1 MLAHGETATAK
12 DRKEDYDKQTK
23 GKHATSEN
31 SNQIKSN
38 LIESNQST
46 SYDEKPDNASNKGER
61 RMNRGD
67 A

>member
-1 MLAHGETATAK
+1 MHIG
-12 DRKEDYDKQTK
+12 
-23 GKHATSEN
+23 
-31 SNQIKSN
+31 NQIKAN
-38 LIESNQST
+38 QIELNQST